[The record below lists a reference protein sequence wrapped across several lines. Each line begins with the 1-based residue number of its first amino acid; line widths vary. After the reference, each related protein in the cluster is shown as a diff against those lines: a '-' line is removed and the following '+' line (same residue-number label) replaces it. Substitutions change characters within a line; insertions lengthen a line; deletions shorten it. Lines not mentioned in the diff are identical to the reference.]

1 MFTLSPLQGALSES
15 AASQSILELDGGIK
29 VLVDVGW
36 DETFDVSKLKELEKY
51 VIVAI
56 TVIFLYIVGVRHQDQ
71 PACMEH
77 GAWPFFAF
85 AFASSV
91 PVPSVVRV
99 LVRSFPL

>member
-51 VIVAI
+51 V
-56 TVIFLYIVGVRHQDQ
+56 
-71 PACMEH
+71 
-77 GAWPFFAF
+77 
-85 AFASSV
+85 
-91 PVPSVVRV
+91 
-99 LVRSFPL
+99 FPLLLACLPYSRI